1 MGVEYEDSESEHGD
15 TDEEA
20 VDDEQSVHDSE
31 GTVDETVDEEMDADD
46 GDDVSEKDD
55 GDDVSEN
62 DDDDDTEEEED
73 TFHLLYLINDIGAIH
88 EYCMG
93 LRKEYRKA
101 LKQLNNLDEYDR
113 EQVIKS
119 YAKLEVSVKDEQ
131 QGIENE
137 NDNCNKDDFWD
148 FVFEFRDVLDE
159 DTKQL
164 DNYVAVEKERK
175 LREKDHDE
183 VPGELHEIIKSVLD
197 LKKNFHNHGEEC
209 FETCSNAHIY
219 SVGDFLKF
227 AEEEPVNIR
236 NYNPAKY
243 DLIRKLTD
251 PYTKSMGK
259 LADSTVSFH
268 EKRKTMQKTHVG
280 ESVLDF
286 ITNVIFPYLK
296 SLA

>member
-1 MGVEYEDSESEHGD
+1 MV
-15 TDEEA
+15 
-20 VDDEQSVHDSE
+20 Q
-31 GTVDETVDEEMDADD
+31 
-46 GDDVSEKDD
+46 K
-55 GDDVSEN
+55 
-62 DDDDDTEEEED
+62 
-73 TFHLLYLINDIGAIH
+73 I
-88 EYCMG
+88 
-93 LRKEYRKA
+93 
-101 LKQLNNLDEYDR
+101 R
-113 EQVIKS
+113 EC
-119 YAKLEVSVKDEQ
+119 LEISH
-131 QGIENE
+131 N
-137 NDNCNKDDFWD
+137 
-148 FVFEFRDVLDE
+148 
-159 DTKQL
+159 
-164 DNYVAVEKERK
+164 
-175 LREKDHDE
+175 E
-183 VPGELHEIIKSVLD
+183 VPRELNEIIKSVLD
-197 LKKNFHNHGEEC
+197 LKKNFHKQGEEC

-259 LADSTVSFH
+259 LGDSTVSFH